1 MNREILFRGKRTDNG
16 EWVYGRLLAED
27 VIVPLN
33 QEFEVEAKRIWG
45 CDLTAHIVVHKT
57 VGQFTGLCD
66 KNGTKIFEGDIIDW
80 GFGLYVV
87 VEYIKEYARFAG
99 VNGDSIFPLEDT
111 DDKEKRIEVVGN
123 VYDNPD
129 LLK

>member
-1 MNREILFRGKRTDNG
+1 MNREILFRGKKTDNG

-45 CDLTAHIVVHKT
+45 CDLTAHIVAHKT

>member
-1 MNREILFRGKRTDNG
+1 MNREILFRGKRTDND

-45 CDLTAHIVVHKT
+45 CDLTAHIVAHKT